1 MCNSLYP
8 NEGYCTFNDLGD
20 SPEVKCLPSCC
31 VLLTRGKASR
41 EVLRSSTVR
50 GVYSQE
56 LGQLLWADFT
66 DINRKSQ
73 NSMVKVWKCLSNW
86 VSGSFAEIHW
96 TRILY
101 LYPQTLDTGW
111 MSFTSPWR
119 SVSPRQS
126 HPAVSLWER
135 PAWMLSAGLW
145 TVNKRDEILPSFSWS
160 GKFMSWGH
168 TKKTETL
175 TKTYIKNNSIH
186 KLQLRWIE
194 FKCYTFAT
202 YKMPEFKLYLN

>member
-1 MCNSLYP
+1 MFYWP
-8 NEGYCTFNDLGD
+8 EGKLA
-20 SPEVKCLPSCC
+20 EKCSDPPQY
-31 VLLTRGKASR
+31 
-41 EVLRSSTVR
+41 EEFILRSLASCFEQILPTLTEKARIVWWKFGNAYLTGFLEASQRST
-50 GVYSQE
+50 E
-56 LGQLLWADFT
+56 LVFYTCTPRPWTQAECLLPVPED
-66 DINRKSQ
+66 
-73 NSMVKVWKCLSNW
+73 LS
-86 VSGSFAEIHW
+86 A
-96 TRILY
+96 
-101 LYPQTLDTGW
+101 
-111 MSFTSPWR
+111 
-119 SVSPRQS
+119 
-126 HPAVSLWER
+126 PAVSLWER

-175 TKTYIKNNSIH
+175 TKTYIKNNSIR